1 MNPLYQSTQY
11 AQLKDQIIQFK
22 NARQGIDPQREVMN
36 LLQSG
41 KISQADLN
49 RAQSMANQIQQFLH

>member
-11 AQLKDQIIQFK
+11 AQLKDQIMQFK
-22 NARQGIDPQREVMN
+22 NARQGIDPQKEVMS

-49 RAQSMANQIQQFLH
+49 RAQSMANQIQQFLR